1 MIRIYSAFALA
12 LLVANAVHGQS
23 QPNIYTATLGEGGA
37 RTAEISTEELRH
49 ILTEKSATVFDVR
62 PASEFAISHIPG
74 ALNVAQKPGTS
85 KALYG
90 SDAAEINRFGAL
102 WWGYANRASFKLQ
115 DYDPSSGR

>member
-1 MIRIYSAFALA
+1 MNPIKFIKQDLAVNVAASGARRFSASEVPLRIYSAFALA

-62 PASEFAISHIPG
+62 PTVH
-74 ALNVAQKPGTS
+74 
-85 KALYG
+85 
-90 SDAAEINRFGAL
+90 EI
-102 WWGYANRASFKLQ
+102 
-115 DYDPSSGR
+115 